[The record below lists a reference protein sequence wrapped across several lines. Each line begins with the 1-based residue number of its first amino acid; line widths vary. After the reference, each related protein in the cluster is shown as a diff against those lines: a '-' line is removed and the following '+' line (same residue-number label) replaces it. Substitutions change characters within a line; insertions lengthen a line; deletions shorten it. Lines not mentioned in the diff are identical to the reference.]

1 MDYREANFRKKFAD
15 AARHFGVEP
24 EQIVSLKVR
33 DNVGSYSEYH
43 RLLQDIE
50 QEAGLRYTEIHGDL
64 QGRGYLLA
72 DGENKVIVVEHETG
86 LEILYVAGSVA
97 SLIGLI
103 PLVLQYWR
111 GHRSQHPVRHHIDT
125 PVEIRRLDRNGHLH
139 EDQASPLPAF
149 LGTPVGFNTAISTLA
164 TLIESEMKHV
174 VDVVE
179 ELTARVDELEKR
191 LAVKSRKRKSPKST
205 KKKR

>member
-24 EQIVSLKVR
+24 ERVVSLKVR

-50 QEAGLRYTEIHGDL
+50 RGAGLHYTEIRGDL

-72 DGENKVIVVEHETG
+72 DGKNKVIVVEHETG
-86 LEILYVAGSVA
+86 LEILYIAGSVA

-111 GHRSQHPVRHHIDT
+111 GLRSQHPIRPHVDT
-125 PVEIRRLDRNGHLH
+125 PVEIRRLDRHGHLH
-139 EDQASPLPAF
+139 EDHASPLSAF
-149 LGTPVGFNTAISTLA
+149 LGTPVGFNTALSTMA
-164 TLIESEMKHV
+164 TLIESEMKHIV
-174 VDVVE
+174 QEVRG
-179 ELTARVDELEKR
+179 LTARMDELEKR
-191 LAVKSRKRKSPKST
+191 LVVKSRERKSPKST